1 MRRRLAH
8 RLSIWRWRFT
18 LRQGG
23 CGRHGCAGGHGFLR
37 HGIRPRRLPTAYREG
52 RGQEKNCRDT
62 TNRNHSSWN
71 DVALLFILSGM
82 RHPRH
87 KHARKSSA
95 RGKMPS
101 DIHERT
107 RPPSTPEEAPHLRRF
122 PLFTTRL
129 KMVARW
135 ADGSADSFFGRDFR
149 TLGDSLDDGH

>member
-71 DVALLFILSGM
+71 DVALLFILSGL

-87 KHARKSSA
+87 KHARKRSA
-95 RGKMPS
+95 RGTMLC
-101 DIHERT
+101 DIHT
-107 RPPSTPEEAPHLRRF
+107 RREEPNVFCALLRDGRRF
-122 PLFTTRL
+122 RGAKEFIVGRIMIQLKGFQRPLEAAGITQ
-129 KMVARW
+129 A
-135 ADGSADSFFGRDFR
+135 
-149 TLGDSLDDGH
+149 